1 MSRQR
6 GNADG
11 SVATLVQRRR
21 GNKGRIAL
29 VSKPVKTSVAIV
41 SNSRQPDRRCAKAR
55 SWRAAVPCAHDRR
68 PGGGPGSWRCR
79 RRAGSGPS
87 GRGRDGYG
95 PSGSVPAS
103 SGFFMFPDM
112 ARQKVR
118 QSGMPTSG
126 TGCASGSGGRGCA
139 SGVPAPSR
147 TAGGSAAAPV
157 DQEGGHGERH
167 EDAPWAV
174 PAMAGAVPEA
184 AALPRPGARNVSFPV
199 ARLRRPHRMTDTPRP
214 GRAGGRRPAR
224 TSGPSLS
231 CRSPR
236 IRACRSSGRSS
247 RRRPAGRGPVRSGA
261 RCRSSRRASPMSPSS
276 RWHRTSRTA
285 ARGRPA
291 SRPGRAEA
299 LLRSRSLTCGPPAAG
314 PSPAPAALPCADAPG
329 GGPRRAASRRSARS
343 RSSSCRP
350 RSGPAPGPAGTPR
363 RGRDGRSPR
372 PEPDGRRSS
381 TRPAGPGAS
390 GACRRPCARNGGRSR
405 PPGAETPA
413 GRRPALEDLPA
424 LQGGVDAPGPQRRRP
439 RGPAPSSRSRIRV
452 SDGAFPTPKSARRFR
467 ARTGSSPPRTCRP
480 DCRSDGIP
488 GEKTASPD
496 VRPTGRLKSRVTVGS
511 GMRSKHART
520 ARSTAL
526 ASTDACERNLRT
538 SAARLLPGRGKAGP
552 AGKACDRKIRG
563 CRATD

>member
-1 MSRQR
+1 M
-6 GNADG
+6 ADG
-11 SVATLVQRRR
+11 S
-21 GNKGRIAL
+21 
-29 VSKPVKTSVAIV
+29 SV
-41 SNSRQPDRRCAKAR
+41 CAR
-55 SWRAAVPCAHDRR
+55 PAAGRR
-68 PGGGPGSWRCR
+68 PGIVTLPAKGGIGAVRAWPGRL
-79 RRAGSGPS
+79 RAVGERPGKF
-87 GRGRDGYG
+87 GLLH
-95 PSGSVPAS
+95 VP
-103 SGFFMFPDM
+103 GM

-126 TGCASGSGGRGCA
+126 TGCASGPGGRGCA

-147 TAGGSAAAPV
+147 TAGSSAAAPV

-174 PAMAGAVPEA
+174 SAMAGAVPEA

-199 ARLRRPHRMTDTPRP
+199 ARLRRPHRMTDTPCP

-261 RCRSSRRASPMSPSS
+261 RCRSSRRASPRPASS
-276 RWHRTSRTA
+276 RWSRTSRTG
-285 ARGRPA
+285 ARGRP
-291 SRPGRAEA
+291 SPLTQPDVRPAGRRPVPGAGRPPVCG
-299 LLRSRSLTCGPPAAG
+299 RSR
-314 PSPAPAALPCADAPG
+314 
-329 GGPRRAASRRSARS
+329 
-343 RSSSCRP
+343 
-350 RSGPAPGPAGTPR
+350 
-363 RGRDGRSPR
+363 
-372 PEPDGRRSS
+372 RRSS
-381 TRPAGPGAS
+381 GSRLKAFRSQSFLLLPSSFRTGSGAGGTPSAWSGRTVAAPSAWRQEVLDPSGGSWRS
-390 GACRRPCARNGGRSR
+390 GACRRPCARSGGRSR

-413 GRRPALEDLPA
+413 GRRPALQRLPA
-424 LQGGVDAPGPQRRRP
+424 PQGGVDAPGPQRRRP

-496 VRPTGRLKSRVTVGS
+496 IRQSARLKSRVTVGS

-520 ARSTAL
+520 ARSMPGI
-526 ASTDACERNLRT
+526 DRCLRKE
-538 SAARLLPGRGKAGP
+538 SLVIFKPDK
-552 AGKACDRKIRG
+552 
-563 CRATD
+563 

>member
-1 MSRQR
+1 
-6 GNADG
+6 
-11 SVATLVQRRR
+11 
-21 GNKGRIAL
+21 
-29 VSKPVKTSVAIV
+29 
-41 SNSRQPDRRCAKAR
+41 
-55 SWRAAVPCAHDRR
+55 
-68 PGGGPGSWRCR
+68 
-79 RRAGSGPS
+79 
-87 GRGRDGYG
+87 
-95 PSGSVPAS
+95 
-103 SGFFMFPDM
+103 
-112 ARQKVR
+112 
-118 QSGMPTSG
+118 
-126 TGCASGSGGRGCA
+126 
-139 SGVPAPSR
+139 
-147 TAGGSAAAPV
+147 
-157 DQEGGHGERH
+157 
-167 EDAPWAV
+167 
-174 PAMAGAVPEA
+174 
-184 AALPRPGARNVSFPV
+184 
-199 ARLRRPHRMTDTPRP
+199 MTDTPCP
-214 GRAGGRRPAR
+214 GRTGGRRPAR

-299 LLRSRSLTCGPPAAG
+299 LLRSRSMTCGPPAAG

-350 RSGPAPGPAGTPR
+350 RSGPAPAPAGTPR

-372 PEPDGRRSS
+372 PVPGGRRSS
-381 TRPAGPGAS
+381 TRPAGPGAAAPADGPVR
-390 GACRRPCARNGGRSR
+390 GAAAGPVRRDR
-405 PPGAETPA
+405 ETPA
-413 GRRPALEDLPA
+413 GRRPALERLAAP
-424 LQGGVDAPGPQRRRP
+424 QGGVDAPGPQRRRP

-480 DCRSDGIP
+480 DFRSDGIP

-538 SAARLLPGRGKAGP
+538 FFCSAFACLTAAKPIRRGKSVTGKFVAAAQPADNKRKEILSGIAGPRRPRSGGGGADFLTIGSSDRFALAGSDRKSNRRFQSEVQRQPAGRKRCGPSTRQETRAAPRPRSGRLQATFASPAARARDRPGFCGP
-552 AGKACDRKIRG
+552 
-563 CRATD
+563 

>member
-1 MSRQR
+1 MA
-6 GNADG
+6 GGG
-11 SVATLVQRRR
+11 SV
-21 GNKGRIAL
+21 
-29 VSKPVKTSVAIV
+29 
-41 SNSRQPDRRCAKAR
+41 CAR
-55 SWRAAVPCAHDRR
+55 PAAGRR
-68 PGGGPGSWRCR
+68 PGIVTVPAKGGIGAVRAWPGRSRPGTDGPAWSSLPGSPASARQRVFQSWKTKVR
-79 RRAGSGPS
+79 P
-87 GRGRDGYG
+87 
-95 PSGSVPAS
+95 VPAS
-103 SGFFMFPDM
+103 GP
-112 ARQKVR
+112 
-118 QSGMPTSG
+118 
-126 TGCASGSGGRGCA
+126 GGRGCVPD
-139 SGVPAPSR
+139 VPAPVR

-299 LLRSRSLTCGPPAAG
+299 LLRSRSMTCGPPAAG

-350 RSGPAPGPAGTPR
+350 RSGPGPGPAGTPR

-372 PEPDGRRSS
+372 PGPDGRRSS
-381 TRPAGPGAS
+381 TRRGGSWRGRRLRTALRGE
-390 GACRRPCARNGGRSR
+390 RRPVPSTATGRRPPDAVRPSRTFPRCRAAWTLPDRSGGGRGGR
-405 PPGAETPA
+405 PRRAARASACPTAPSPRRRASAGCAPGPDPRRPAPA
-413 GRRPALEDLPA
+413 GRTAEATGSRA
-424 LQGGVDAPGPQRRRP
+424 RRP
-439 RGPAPSSRSRIRV
+439 RAP
-452 SDGAFPTPKSARRFR
+452 T
-467 ARTGSSPPRTCRP
+467 
-480 DCRSDGIP
+480 
-488 GEKTASPD
+488 
-496 VRPTGRLKSRVTVGS
+496 S
-511 GMRSKHART
+511 G
-520 ARSTAL
+520 
-526 ASTDACERNLRT
+526 
-538 SAARLLPGRGKAGP
+538 LPEG
-552 AGKACDRKIRG
+552 
-563 CRATD
+563 